1 MRSARAGQRMF
12 VAVVPPEGAL
22 EDLDE
27 FLSRRREAADFRW
40 TLPEHLHLTLAFLPA
55 VPDRALDD
63 LVERLARAAARRTPF
78 RARVAGGGSFP
89 DPARAKVLYAGVEPD
104 ETGRVELGRL
114 ATGARA
120 AASRAGA
127 EVDGARFR
135 PHLTVARLRRPADT
149 TNWVRLLDAYAGP
162 TFLVDRAWLVA
173 SHLGQGPRGRPR
185 YEEVAGFAL
194 GRARSDTNS
203 Q

>member
-1 MRSARAGQRMF
+1 MSPSRPGQRMF
-12 VAVVPPEGAL
+12 VAVTPPEGAL
-22 EDLDE
+22 ADLDE
-27 FLSRRREAADFRW
+27 FLARRRDAADFRW

-55 VPDRALDD
+55 VTDRALDD
-63 LVERLARAAARRTPF
+63 LVERLGRAAARRTPF
-78 RARVAGGGSFP
+78 AARIAGGGSFP
-89 DPARAKVLYAGVEPD
+89 NPARAKVLYAGLELDEP
-104 ETGRVELGRL
+104 GRVELGRL
-114 ATGARA
+114 AIGARA

-162 TFLVDRAWLVA
+162 GFAVDSITLVA
-173 SHLGQGPRGRPR
+173 SYLGDGTRGRPR
-185 YEEVAGFAL
+185 YEEVAELAL
-194 GRARSDTNS
+194 GRTRRAAGS